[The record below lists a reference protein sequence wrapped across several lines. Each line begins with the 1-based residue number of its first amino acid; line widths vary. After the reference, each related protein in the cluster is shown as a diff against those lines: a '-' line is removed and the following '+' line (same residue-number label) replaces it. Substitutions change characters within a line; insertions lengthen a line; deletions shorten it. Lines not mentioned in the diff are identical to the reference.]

1 MQAFYLKS
9 VRSPAVQNRDRMTYK
24 PKHSVDIFSQIPEQD
39 ETYGEDSFVVHG
51 SEDEEGESGG
61 DEEPVEVIH
70 EDSYVDGRKQYATRR
85 RVQIRGV
92 QSERNG
98 QSKRSRII
106 RVQDSSE
113 EEEEQTGSVF
123 TDPQRLQ
130 SASGPTDR
138 DDRKRQRLSDQT
150 QIPPAADAP
159 LRVLVDS
166 RCISGGSEVVSRLRL
181 RHGLQVHVCSLI
193 SSDFIVSNRMAVERQ
208 SESEL
213 ASVQNRRRLQD
224 RMQGLQAAF
233 ERVCLIIE
241 RDRAKPG
248 ENMFTPSERSRCYD
262 GTLAALVKAGVRLL
276 VSNGPDD
283 TAALLTELA
292 QVEQRK
298 GQAISVPLEVK
309 GHRQQALQFYL
320 TLPHVSYVSALNMCH
335 HFSSVSH
342 MINRS
347 RLPFLSGFMYSFTK
361 LKSDQS
367 VFDSNFEIIS
377 LI

>member
-138 DDRKRQRLSDQT
+138 DDRKRQRLSDQGTAVTAQT

-248 ENMFTPSERSRCYD
+248 EMVRVFQRSRCYD

-292 QVEQRK
+292 QVD
-298 GQAISVPLEVK
+298 A
-309 GHRQQALQFYL
+309 
-320 TLPHVSYVSALNMCH
+320 TCW
-335 HFSSVSH
+335 
-342 MINRS
+342 
-347 RLPFLSGFMYSFTK
+347 
-361 LKSDQS
+361 
-367 VFDSNFEIIS
+367 
-377 LI
+377 